1 MKVIGINGSS
11 RKDGNT
17 AIIIRTI
24 FEELN
29 KRGIETEYIQL
40 ADVDIEPCR
49 ACFACKGKGNCVF
62 RKDGFAE
69 VFSKIVGADGIILGS
84 PVYSADV
91 SSRMKALL
99 DRGGVVAA
107 VNPGILKH
115 KLGVA
120 VAAVR
125 RAGGMTAVD
134 TMNHFFFSRPESTNV
149 RKLSLY
155 TALPGSFMQA
165 TEYISKALS
174 LIPHIS
180 YTSPRLFQAAQ
191 AREAARKA
199 LEAARVADPVQAR
212 KDFIARQPMERLG
225 KASEIAAMA
234 VYLASD
240 AAAFTTGTTMI
251 IDGGWSL

>member
-29 KRGIETEYIQL
+29 KRGIETEFIQL

-69 VFSKIVGADGIILGS
+69 VFS
-84 PVYSADV
+84 
-91 SSRMKALL
+91 KALL

-134 TMNHFFFSRPESTNV
+134 TMNHFFLNKEMIVAGSTYWNMV
-149 RKLSLY
+149 YGREIGDVLKDNEGIANMRNLGQNMASILFKLN
-155 TALPGSFMQA
+155 
-165 TEYISKALS
+165 
-174 LIPHIS
+174 
-180 YTSPRLFQAAQ
+180 
-191 AREAARKA
+191 
-199 LEAARVADPVQAR
+199 
-212 KDFIARQPMERLG
+212 
-225 KASEIAAMA
+225 
-234 VYLASD
+234 
-240 AAAFTTGTTMI
+240 
-251 IDGGWSL
+251 

>member
-1 MKVIGINGSS
+1 MKVIGINGSA

-17 AIIIRTI
+17 AIIIRII

-29 KRGIETEYIQL
+29 QKGIETELIQL
-40 ADVDIEPCR
+40 ADIDIDPCR
-49 ACFACKGKGNCVF
+49 ACFSCKGKGNCVF

-69 VFSKIVGADGIILGS
+69 VFSKMTEANGIILGS

-115 KLGVA
+115 KIGVA

-134 TMNHFFFSRPESTNV
+134 TMNHFFLNKEMIVAGSTYWNMV
-149 RKLSLY
+149 YGRETGDVLHDEEGMANMRNLGQNMAWLLKSLK
-155 TALPGSFMQA
+155 P
-165 TEYISKALS
+165 
-174 LIPHIS
+174 
-180 YTSPRLFQAAQ
+180 
-191 AREAARKA
+191 
-199 LEAARVADPVQAR
+199 
-212 KDFIARQPMERLG
+212 
-225 KASEIAAMA
+225 
-234 VYLASD
+234 
-240 AAAFTTGTTMI
+240 
-251 IDGGWSL
+251 